1 MKNYTPEMNLSS
13 IIVLF
18 ALLTAGASIL
28 VGLGWI
34 IVRLARWWERRI
46 VDRIVEQ
53 CRREIGTGVTRV
65 PLAKI
70 KSLPPDGPSN
80 RD

>member
-1 MKNYTPEMNLSS
+1 MNLSS

-65 PLAKI
+65 PLGKI
-70 KSLPPDGPSN
+70 RRRPAKSLNPDPSGN
-80 RD
+80 LK